1 MLPQPPDEYKGPFP
15 PLDPRLPWLIQAHK
29 SAEEGFIQNEATRAS
44 QRHAMAKFHNKMAG
58 IQTIHQQR
66 LGLQGPDGE
75 MRAEAPIAM
84 DFETAHS
91 NSTRSEQSLRN
102 HMPLRARN
110 PYYGPEAP
118 MGTQTEE
125 IGAGDER
132 HRREDVQEQAQERGG
147 GGMRNAAQRG
157 WEHVR
162 MPAEFVGALTGALG
176 VAGAYTAGG
185 AVSAA
190 YHGLRGAG
198 SLIGN
203 VLGARDEVADE
214 EERPPPLALP
224 PPALPPPEEPRPQG
238 GAVPVPPYLMDMEER
253 MQTARRHIPNLGRF
267 ASGEVDRRRRER
279 DMVRNN
285 TWLE

>member
-1 MLPQPPDEYKGPFP
+1 MLPQPPDEYTGPFP

-44 QRHAMAKFHNKMAG
+44 QRHAMARFHNKMAG

-75 MRAEAPIAM
+75 MRAEAPMAM

-91 NSTRSEQSLRN
+91 NSPRSEQSLRD

-110 PYYGPEAP
+110 PYYGPDAP
-118 MGTQTEE
+118 MGTQTQEM
-125 IGAGDER
+125 GAGDER
-132 HRREDVQEQAQERGG
+132 HRRDELQDHAQENGG
-147 GGMRNAAQRG
+147 GGMRNAARQG

-162 MPAEFVGALTGALG
+162 RPAEFLGAVTGALG
-176 VAGAYTAGG
+176 VSAAYLTAGTASLG
-185 AVSAA
+185 

-203 VLGARDEVADE
+203 ALGARGEVADE
-214 EERPPPLALP
+214 EERPPPP
-224 PPALPPPEEPRPQG
+224 PPPPQEEPRQG
-238 GAVPVPPYLMDMEER
+238 DAVPPYLMDLEER
-253 MQTARRHIPNLGRF
+253 MEAARRRIPNLGRF
-267 ASGEVDRRRRER
+267 ASGEIDRRRRER

-285 TWLE
+285 TWLD